1 MHSGLESF
9 LVKVQTIR
17 DSFTPYRRTNTKDL
31 FQPYS
36 PEPEKIKALTG
47 KTKALY
53 EDLLRMKRNIVME
66 RIKLREG
73 KLLALV
79 EHELKHYFG
88 KPYENNYYTGMTQ
101 VPFIHS
107 LIHLSIHPSVRPSI
121 HPSIHPYI
129 HLSIHPSIHS
139 SSHPSTLPFVVRPSI
154 HPSIH
159 PSMYPS
165 ICPSVRPFVP
175 SSFRPSVRLSLSP
188 SSHLSVHPFIG
199 MFVCPSFPLSVCPFL
214 RLFDPFAYPLYV
226 RSFVRSLLRFSVHP
240 FSHMSVRVL
249 LIGRAAWD
257 ICFNQSEVLPRTE
270 VIRNRYGITALVSQR
285 SFCGE
290 TSRGVAKCRMFSQA
304 CSFLLPSQFFLSII
318 QKRRSMDA
326 RP

>member
-101 VPFIHS
+101 VSFIHS

-175 SSFRPSVRLSLSP
+175 SSFRSSVRLSLSP
-188 SSHLSVHPFIG
+188 SSHLSVHPFNYRY
-199 MFVCPSFPLSVCPFL
+199 VRLSVFSSV
-214 RLFDPFAYPLYV
+214 RLSIPPSIWSIRVSFI
-226 RSFVRSLLRFSVHP
+226 RSFVRPFLTPLFCPSIFPYVCPCAFDWSCRVGHLLQP
-240 FSHMSVRVL
+240 
-249 LIGRAAWD
+249 
-257 ICFNQSEVLPRTE
+257 
-270 VIRNRYGITALVSQR
+270 IRSTTQNRSDT
-285 SFCGE
+285 
-290 TSRGVAKCRMFSQA
+290 
-304 CSFLLPSQFFLSII
+304 
-318 QKRRSMDA
+318 
-326 RP
+326 

>member
-9 LVKVQTIR
+9 LVKVKTIR

-101 VPFIHS
+101 VSFIHS

-159 PSMYPS
+159 PSIYVSIHLSVRPS
-165 ICPSVRPFVP
+165 ICSFVLPPFRPPLTLSFLPSVRP
-175 SSFRPSVRLSLSP
+175 
-188 SSHLSVHPFIG
+188 
-199 MFVCPSFPLSVCPFL
+199 
-214 RLFDPFAYPLYV
+214 
-226 RSFVRSLLRFSVHP
+226 
-240 FSHMSVRVL
+240 
-249 LIGRAAWD
+249 
-257 ICFNQSEVLPRTE
+257 
-270 VIRNRYGITALVSQR
+270 
-285 SFCGE
+285 
-290 TSRGVAKCRMFSQA
+290 
-304 CSFLLPSQFFLSII
+304 SI
-318 QKRRSMDA
+318 
-326 RP
+326 

>member
-36 PEPEKIKALTG
+36 PVPEKIKALTD

-66 RIKLREG
+66 RIKVREG

-101 VPFIHS
+101 VSFIHS
-107 LIHLSIHPSVRPSI
+107 LIHLSIHPSVRPSVHLFLRPSALPSASHSLLPPI
-121 HPSIHPYI
+121 CPSIHLI
-129 HLSIHPSIHS
+129 
-139 SSHPSTLPFVVRPSI
+139 
-154 HPSIH
+154 
-159 PSMYPS
+159 
-165 ICPSVRPFVP
+165 
-175 SSFRPSVRLSLSP
+175 
-188 SSHLSVHPFIG
+188 IG
-199 MFVCPSFPLSVCPFL
+199 MFVCPSFPLSVCPFP

-240 FSHMSVRVL
+240 FSHMSVPVL
-249 LIGRAAWD
+249 LFGRAAWD

>member
-101 VPFIHS
+101 VSFIHS

-121 HPSIHPYI
+121 HPSIHISIY
-129 HLSIHPSIHS
+129 LSIRPSTRPAIRPPYRSSSVRPFTHPSIH
-139 SSHPSTLPFVVRPSI
+139 LCI
-154 HPSIH
+154 H
-159 PSMYPS
+159 
-165 ICPSVRPFVP
+165 PSVRPSVHLFLRP
-175 SSFRPSVRLSLSP
+175 SARPSASHSLLPPICPSIHLSVCSSVRLFLCP
-188 SSHLSVHPFIG
+188 SVHSSVYLIHSRILYT
-199 MFVCPSFPLSVCPFL
+199 FVRSSVPYSVFLSIHFPICLSVCF
-214 RLFDPFAYPLYV
+214 
-226 RSFVRSLLRFSVHP
+226 
-240 FSHMSVRVL
+240 
-249 LIGRAAWD
+249 
-257 ICFNQSEVLPRTE
+257 
-270 VIRNRYGITALVSQR
+270 
-285 SFCGE
+285 
-290 TSRGVAKCRMFSQA
+290 
-304 CSFLLPSQFFLSII
+304 
-318 QKRRSMDA
+318 
-326 RP
+326 